1 MSLATRCNSCGTVFR
16 VVQDQLKISEGWVR
30 CGRCNAVFNALE
42 GLFDLGREP
51 ESGSEPGSDS
61 VNAVQPVVEPG
72 GETGPTHDMREARGE
87 PPPEIVDDDDDD
99 GGPLTAPLEFGDH
112 EVDPIDAHLFRK
124 RGAEAE
130 RATTVQVD
138 KRDRHEFSDAR
149 FDSDLFAESP
159 SGDDDPTLLMPPTTA
174 AGDLPLEGGTIQPEF
189 VRRAERR
196 ARWKSKPVQTALASL
211 CVLAALGLGLQVAHH
226 FRNSMAAHWPST
238 RPALLAWCRL
248 AACSVDAPSSI
259 DDLTLEHTDLT
270 RAVGVDAFVFSVTLR
285 SHGAVALKVPS
296 VDLSLTDGNG
306 RLVARRALSPRDF
319 GAAALIQ
326 PGAEAVMQLMVNAGS
341 ARVSGFTAEI
351 FYP

>member
-51 ESGSEPGSDS
+51 ESVD
-61 VNAVQPVVEPG
+61 AVQPVMELDA
-72 GETGPTHDMREARGE
+72 ETDPTQDLREGRGE
-87 PPPEIVDDDDDD
+87 PPPEHVEDDDDDD
-99 GGPLTAPLEFGDH
+99 DGPLTAPLELGDH

-124 RGAEAE
+124 RGAEAD

-149 FDSDLFAESP
+149 FDSDLFAENP
-159 SGDDDPTLLMPPTTA
+159 SSDDDPTLLMPPTTA

-196 ARWKSKPVQTALASL
+196 ARWKSKPVQAALASV
-211 CVLAALGLGLQVAHH
+211 CVVAALGLGLQTAHH
-226 FRNSMAAHWPST
+226 FRDAMAARWPST
-238 RPALLAWCRL
+238 KPALVAWCRL

-296 VDLSLTDGNG
+296 IDLSLTDGNG
-306 RLVARRALSPRDF
+306 RLVARRALAPRDF
-319 GAAALIQ
+319 GASALIQ